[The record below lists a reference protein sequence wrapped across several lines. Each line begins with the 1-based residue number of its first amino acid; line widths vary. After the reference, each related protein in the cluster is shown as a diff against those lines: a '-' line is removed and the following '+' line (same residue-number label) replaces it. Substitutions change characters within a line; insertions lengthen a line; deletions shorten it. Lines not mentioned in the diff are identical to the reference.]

1 MVNKD
6 GKTVAPVKEAFQ
18 AAAANADWA
27 SAPGM
32 GVILTDE
39 PGAASWPIT
48 NPTFI
53 LMHKKATDAVAAKEA
68 LKFFDWAYTNG
79 DKMAEELDYV
89 PLPDSVVTEVKKNW
103 VEITGND
110 NKPLFAQK

>member
-1 MVNKD
+1 MS
-6 GKTVAPVKEAFQ
+6 AFQ

-32 GVILTDE
+32 GVVLTDQA
-39 PGAASWPIT
+39 GAESWPIT

-53 LMHKKATDAVAAKEA
+53 LIHKQVTDAAAVKEA
-68 LKFFDWAYTNG
+68 LKFFDWAYANG

-89 PLPDSVVTEVKKNW
+89 PLPDNVVAQIKKSWSAIGGADGKQIYSSN
-103 VEITGND
+103 
-110 NKPLFAQK
+110 